1 MSSSSLIYRN
11 DIDALKGICIIAVVL
26 YHMGILKSGYLG
38 VDAFLV
44 INGFLIIPS
53 ISKKISNGD
62 FSFISFIKRRIIRLM
77 PLIILASAV
86 SLGLGYYLMLPD
98 NYENLAQSVIASNV
112 MSENVLSAIT
122 TKNYWDVSNEF
133 KPLMHLWYVGI
144 LFEFYITFPIICLL
158 FTKFGDLSKERKE
171 NIIRVIVILLFSLSL
186 ILFLLP
192 IDTAG
197 NKFYFIQYRYFEIL
211 FGGILSFVPF
221 KSFFEGTKWV
231 KHISLFGILCILC
244 ISLFA
249 VLLGVDN
256 NRPLVVGTPLIINSG
271 IPINPQL
278 ALITIVV
285 FTGLFVCTDS
295 SGILCKLKFLPYL
308 GKMSYSIFIW
318 HQVILAFYRYSISYS
333 LTPIESLVY
342 LVITSI
348 VSITSYKVVEEKIK
362 ATKAFLII
370 CVIASCFVIL
380 PSAYLYS
387 HAGVVR
393 DVPELDVKRGEE
405 HRGMFAEYCDRI
417 YKLTSFPESSDKK
430 NVLVVGISFGRD
442 FANIL
447 LESKKSENINIA
459 YGFTWGDKGI
469 EELIKKADY
478 IFSFSAKS
486 EVPSFVWTTKRNS
499 CPIYGI
505 GTKNFGTSN
514 GIIYKNRNSQTY
526 YDQTAELSPGYAEL
540 NEQWRTEWGDNY
552 VDMISIALIED
563 GRVRVFTD
571 DKRFISQD
579 CRHLTQAGAQWY
591 ARNINWELYFK

>member
-1 MSSSSLIYRN
+1 
-11 DIDALKGICIIAVVL
+11 
-26 YHMGILKSGYLG
+26 
-38 VDAFLV
+38 
-44 INGFLIIPS
+44 
-53 ISKKISNGD
+53 
-62 FSFISFIKRRIIRLM
+62 
-77 PLIILASAV
+77 
-86 SLGLGYYLMLPD
+86 
-98 NYENLAQSVIASNV
+98 
-112 MSENVLSAIT
+112 
-122 TKNYWDVSNEF
+122 
-133 KPLMHLWYVGI
+133 MHLWYVGI

-447 LESKKSENINIA
+447 LESKKS
-459 YGFTWGDKGI
+459 
-469 EELIKKADY
+469 
-478 IFSFSAKS
+478 
-486 EVPSFVWTTKRNS
+486 
-499 CPIYGI
+499 
-505 GTKNFGTSN
+505 
-514 GIIYKNRNSQTY
+514 
-526 YDQTAELSPGYAEL
+526 
-540 NEQWRTEWGDNY
+540 
-552 VDMISIALIED
+552 
-563 GRVRVFTD
+563 
-571 DKRFISQD
+571 
-579 CRHLTQAGAQWY
+579 
-591 ARNINWELYFK
+591 